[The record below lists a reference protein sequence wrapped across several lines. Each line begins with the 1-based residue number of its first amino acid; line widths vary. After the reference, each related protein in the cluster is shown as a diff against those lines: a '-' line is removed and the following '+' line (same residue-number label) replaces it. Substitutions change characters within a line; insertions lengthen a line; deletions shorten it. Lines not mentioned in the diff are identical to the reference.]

1 MQTDKALEKFTRSN
15 STEKPVY
22 GANLLGKSLLVS
34 ETAKEDLSYTLNEEQ
49 PIVSN
54 TDCEADSI
62 ISGIS
67 RTVGYSNI
75 EEKSVPLNESS
86 LPPSTT
92 VEEKINRSEN
102 FNVAIKQENKT
113 GISVPVETV
122 DNYDVVQPKSSNI
135 NVSRAKH
142 FVTEKAANVAKKEGF
157 AEELQNVEEFEE
169 SNPKYHQPPIW
180 Y

>member
-22 GANLLGKSLLVS
+22 GANLLGKSPVAS
-34 ETAKEDLSYTLNEEQ
+34 ETAKEDLGYTLNEEQ

-102 FNVAIKQENKT
+102 FNVAIKLRPSL
-113 GISVPVETV
+113 IET
-122 DNYDVVQPKSSNI
+122 
-135 NVSRAKH
+135 
-142 FVTEKAANVAKKEGF
+142 T
-157 AEELQNVEEFEE
+157 
-169 SNPKYHQPPIW
+169 PKYHKNYSTKSCTLVFLINVQVRLFVFKKSSSLHVFTF
-180 Y
+180 